1 MGRPLSAEE
10 VGTRLR
16 ARFGDG
22 VEVSDVSGQAVAV
35 VPSATYRDAV
45 RFLRDE
51 PDLACDFCDFT
62 GGVDLGEDGLEVITQ
77 LFSRRTTTRCG

>member
-1 MGRPLSAEE
+1 
-10 VGTRLR
+10 VGIRLR

-22 VEVSDVSGQAVAV
+22 VAVSDVFGHAVADV
-35 VPSATYRDAV
+35 GAAEYRDVV

-62 GGVDLGEDGLEVITQ
+62 GGVDLGEAAVLPWSITAMT
-77 LFSRRTTTRCG
+77 LALSLRCKQR